1 MMIDKSHEKKLI
13 VFGACRIK
21 GEEGGAVRL
30 TPPIAYL
37 AILEEHDIEGET

>member
-21 GEEGGAVRL
+21 GEEEGGAVRL

-37 AILEEHDIEGET
+37 AILEEHDI